1 MRLIINDKKHQGDLM
16 AFGIMIVTKIK
27 HLFLLYYVLVHS
39 LVMIVHSHNWT
50 YICSLLLLLLSLLL
64 FILG

>member
-16 AFGIMIVTKIK
+16 PFSILIIIEIK

-39 LVMIVHSHNWT
+39 LVMIVHSNTWR
-50 YICSLLLLLLSLLL
+50 YISLLLLLL

>member
-1 MRLIINDKKHQGDLM
+1 MRLIINDKKHQDDLM
-16 AFGIMIVTKIK
+16 PFSILIITEIK

-39 LVMIVHSHNWT
+39 LVMIVHSNTWR
-50 YICSLLLLLLSLLL
+50 YICLLLL

>member
-16 AFGIMIVTKIK
+16 PFSILIITEIK

-39 LVMIVHSHNWT
+39 LVMIVHSNTWR
-50 YICSLLLLLLSLLL
+50 YICL
-64 FILG
+64 FILFYFVKLS

>member
-39 LVMIVHSHNWT
+39 LVMIVHSHNWR
-50 YICSLLLLLLSLLL
+50 YICSLLLLLSLLL